1 MKIGF
6 GKQVGTNTDRA
17 LIPVTKMTPYPKT
30 FGMGGKNNLVKD
42 CTASDN
48 GEEAASNV
56 YGIYVSSGSTVTGN
70 TVYNNGTSAT
80 GYYVYGIYAG
90 SGSTVT
96 GNTAYY
102 NGYSADG
109 TVYGIYLGGYNLV
122 DQNTAYSN
130 GTSAAG
136 SVTNMNLGVGGCVY
150 GINVAP

>member
-48 GEEAASNV
+48 GEEAD
-56 YGIYVSSGSTVTGN
+56 GN
-70 TVYNNGTSAT
+70 
-80 GYYVYGIYAG
+80 VYGIYAG

-102 NGYSADG
+102 TGSYADG
-109 TVYGIYLGGYNLV
+109 NVYGIYLAGYNLV

-130 GTSAAG
+130 GTGALSA
-136 SVTNMNLGVGGCVY
+136 TNMNLGVTGCNYVE
-150 GINVAP
+150 NVAP